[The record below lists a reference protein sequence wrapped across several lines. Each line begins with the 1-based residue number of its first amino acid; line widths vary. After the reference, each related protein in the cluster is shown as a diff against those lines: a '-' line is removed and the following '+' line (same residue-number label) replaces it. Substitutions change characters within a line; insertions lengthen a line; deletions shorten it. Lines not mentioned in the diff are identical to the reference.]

1 MHPATK
7 ILLPV
12 DGSPASLQ
20 AVRHVIYLVRGGLRA
35 GIVLAHVQ
43 EGPGPLEVFGA
54 RDPAAIGRAGA
65 EAGEHLLQPARDL
78 LDEARIDYEHE
89 VVMADGDPAHAL
101 LDMAQRHHCAS
112 IVIGA
117 KRTGLLRHVLLGSL
131 SRTLLQESPIPVTV
145 VREPAHAARPAR
157 RQRNDTGGGGETGGS
172 GAGGRGKDD
181 TDDGP
186 GEDGPGDGGG
196 GD

>member
-1 MHPATK
+1 MQPVTK

-12 DGSPASLQ
+12 DGTPASLQ

-65 EAGEHLLQPARDL
+65 EAGHHLLQPARDL
-78 LDEARIDYEHE
+78 LDEAGLAFDDE
-89 VVMADGDPAHAL
+89 VVMADGDPAH
-101 LDMAQRHHCAS
+101 RHHCAS

-145 VREPAHAARPAR
+145 VREPAHAAKPAR
-157 RQRNDTGGGGETGGS
+157 RHREDGGGTVADGGGS
-172 GAGGRGKDD
+172 TGSGRGKDD
-181 TDDGP
+181 ADDGP
-186 GEDGPGDGGG
+186 GGDGPGDGGG
-196 GD
+196 GDGGGGGD